1 MKDKIYK
8 SFEEWFNKEDF
19 HANGYD
25 CNQVVSAKLAWS
37 ARNAEIQELKYK
49 IKKLRNYYNCKHNC
63 FNVDDCISSKHFKCD
78 KWEIFE

>member
-8 SFEEWFNKEDF
+8 SFEDWKNEQYPYETTLEQAYN
-19 HANGYD
+19 
-25 CNQVVSAKLAWS
+25 
-37 ARNAEIQELKYK
+37 ARNAEIQELKDK
-49 IKKLRNYYNCKHNC
+49 VEKLRNYYNCKHNC